1 MAETPVITASS
12 INKVRIKFVQIFMM
26 ICIKDETSKLTE
38 VFKSPNSRI
47 LNVSQECQELAVSK
61 LNCSESFYINRFEF
75 ERGRRKIRWRE
86 ERGVMTACKKGQGF
100 LKRTNF
106 QKETWRRKENAYKDA
121 AKSLMGQF
129 ALASSV
135 EES

>member
-1 MAETPVITASS
+1 M
-12 INKVRIKFVQIFMM
+12 
-26 ICIKDETSKLTE
+26 
-38 VFKSPNSRI
+38 
-47 LNVSQECQELAVSK
+47 SQECQELAVSK

-86 ERGVMTACKKGQGF
+86 ERGVITACKKGQGI

-106 QKETWRRKENAYKDA
+106 LKETWRRKENAYKDA

>member
-1 MAETPVITASS
+1 
-12 INKVRIKFVQIFMM
+12 
-26 ICIKDETSKLTE
+26 
-38 VFKSPNSRI
+38 
-47 LNVSQECQELAVSK
+47 
-61 LNCSESFYINRFEF
+61 
-75 ERGRRKIRWRE
+75 
-86 ERGVMTACKKGQGF
+86 MTACKKGQGF